1 MIIREVMRTNVVCIS
16 SGNLATEAK
25 AAMIEN
31 KVNKLPVVD
40 NGKLVGIVTKNDLL
54 KAEPSSA
61 TTLDMYEISYLLS
74 KLTVKKLMV
83 KDVITV
89 SPDEVVEE
97 AARIMVDNQISC
109 LPVVKDGALVGIV
122 TENDL
127 FDLFTQMFGARQ
139 KGVRAVV
146 FVEDKPGQ
154 LAKVTGEI
162 SKAGANI
169 ISAVTTKHDADNRL
183 CLTFKITGID
193 EKKMKSILEDC
204 EFEIHDLRVV

>member
-74 KLTVKKLMV
+74 KLT
-83 KDVITV
+83 
-89 SPDEVVEE
+89 
-97 AARIMVDNQISC
+97 
-109 LPVVKDGALVGIV
+109 
-122 TENDL
+122 
-127 FDLFTQMFGARQ
+127 
-139 KGVRAVV
+139 
-146 FVEDKPGQ
+146 
-154 LAKVTGEI
+154 
-162 SKAGANI
+162 
-169 ISAVTTKHDADNRL
+169 
-183 CLTFKITGID
+183 TF
-193 EKKMKSILEDC
+193 EKCTSS
-204 EFEIHDLRVV
+204 